1 MCVCVHA
8 YVCLCVCTFAFT
20 CMFHVNWQE
29 FLLCVCVCGVYVIS
43 RCRCTFTYVGSCTGV
58 CTYARHGAGHRQV
71 VSPLV
76 SLHGVCWRVSLC
88 PWDSRSL
95 SPSCWEY
102 RGAAMLAELW
112 CGSWD
117 LSSGPH
123 GYKPHTLPAE
133 PSLYVKHLPDEPYP
147 HDQDLKKKDW
157 HWMQIWN
164 QLNMEVVTF
173 FLSVKQ
179 LYWAHTEP
187 HSGLGEW
194 SVMAFVS
201 LSCPHVGCW
210 RDLISF
216 LDAKIFCHNLNLE
229 DAVPAA
235 VY

>member
-1 MCVCVHA
+1 MCVYVCVHLHLHACFMWIDKSFCCVCV
-8 YVCLCVCTFAFT
+8 YVVC
-20 CMFHVNWQE
+20 M
-29 FLLCVCVCGVYVIS
+29 LS
-43 RCRCTFTYVGSCTGV
+43 
-58 CTYARHGAGHRQV
+58 HGAGAVHIYLCRFMYRCV
-71 VSPLV
+71 YICTTWSRTSTGGVSFGLSPRCMLKSV
-76 SLHGVCWRVSLC
+76 SLPLGFPFSVSL
-88 PWDSRSL
+88 
-95 SPSCWEY
+95 
-102 RGAAMLAELW
+102 MLGIQGCCHACRALVWILGSELW
-112 CGSWD
+112 SPRLQATHFTCW
-117 LSSGPH
+117 
-123 GYKPHTLPAE
+123 TI
-133 PSLYVKHLPDEPYP
+133 SLCQALTWWAISPWSRFK
-147 HDQDLKKKDW
+147 KKKDW